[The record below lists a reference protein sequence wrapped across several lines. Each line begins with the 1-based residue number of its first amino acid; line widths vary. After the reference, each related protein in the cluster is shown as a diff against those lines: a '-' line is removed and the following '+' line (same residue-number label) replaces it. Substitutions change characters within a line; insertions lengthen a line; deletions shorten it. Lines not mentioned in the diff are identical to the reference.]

1 MKILINTLSNTD
13 IAAIRDQEEKEGVKS
28 DALFTGTY
36 LVDGEWFSPGA
47 WVHVA
52 DNFDVSGYP
61 AIREASVV
69 FEERLKV
76 AVEEAG
82 LSAFAQGIKEQRI
95 SAAKSVE
102 PIVADVLKYVPAK
115 LSVAGMNEEL
125 EP

>member
-1 MKILINTLSNTD
+1 MKILINTLTNTE
-13 IAAIRDQEEKEGVKS
+13 IADIRDQEEKDGVKP
-28 DALFTGTY
+28 DALFSGTY

-82 LSAFAQGIKEQRI
+82 LSAFAQGIKEQRV
-95 SAAKSVE
+95 AEAKTVE

-115 LSVAGMNEEL
+115 VVAVGAVEEL
-125 EP
+125 VP